1 MLQNWFFVYLR
12 NFIGAMIVVLRIQAS
27 GQFDFSAG
35 AMGGYTIKMAAGKTS
50 ISFLNAFFMGILRNC
65 IVCSAV
71 GMAATAD
78 DTIGKI
84 FYIFFPTWLFV
95 TSGFVTSGFE
105 HSIGTCTTFQLKF
118 LPKATT
124 PGTRLPSAWAY
135 RLRRSFTSTG
145 GGVCGEQAS
154 SSYAGQHRG
163 LRDLCGLLVLVCL
176 PQEINKASI
185 ACCKKPNPLGTLA
198 PSGFWNCLTLLS
210 ESLLKGSHRITILV
224 LHIAKRRCY

>member
-145 GGVCGEQAS
+145 GAFVANK
-154 SSYAGQHRG
+154 
-163 LRDLCGLLVLVCL
+163 LL
-176 PQEINKASI
+176 P
-185 ACCKKPNPLGTLA
+185 
-198 PSGFWNCLTLLS
+198 LTLGNIVGCVIFVVCS
-210 ESLLKGSHRITILV
+210 
-224 LHIAKRRCY
+224 Y